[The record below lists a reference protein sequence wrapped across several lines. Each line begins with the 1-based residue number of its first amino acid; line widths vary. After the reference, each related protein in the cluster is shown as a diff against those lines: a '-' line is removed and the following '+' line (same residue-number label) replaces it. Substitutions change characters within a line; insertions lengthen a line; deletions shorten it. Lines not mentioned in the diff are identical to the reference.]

1 MKVCKIE
8 TYFNIEIFVITMTRS
23 LPPRHTHA
31 SQQNYFREL
40 ETTSSA
46 TCRNISSANTLVTM
60 KTRRPLTP
68 EEVAESS
75 RLKAIYDQRK
85 SAAKAAGSNL
95 TQADVAEACGWSGQS
110 AFSQYATGK
119 VPLNVEALL
128 KLAKAL
134 RFDASEVSQRLMS
147 TVASVQPSERIQ
159 PSVLMSDIEPWDD
172 DTPLDDDEVYVPFLR
187 EVELAAGSGRFVIE
201 ESDAAR
207 LRFFKK
213 DLRHNSVQFSNA
225 KCVVVSGNSM
235 LPVLRDGATV
245 GINIGKSSLGD
256 IVDGD
261 MYAINHNGQLRVK
274 QVYRLPTGI
283 RLRSFNRDEHP
294 DEDYTFAEVQEQQIV
309 ILGHVFWWGMFAR

>member
-1 MKVCKIE
+1 MDSSSAAF
-8 TYFNIEIFVITMTRS
+8 Y
-23 LPPRHTHA
+23 
-31 SQQNYFREL
+31 QQEN
-40 ETTSSA
+40 TSSA
-46 TCRNISSANTLVTM
+46 ICENISSANTLARM
-60 KTRRPLTP
+60 KIRRPLTP
-68 EEVAESS
+68 EEVTESA
-75 RLKAIYDQRK
+75 RLKAIYEQRK
-85 SAAKAAGSNL
+85 SAAKAAGRSL

-134 RFDASEVSQRLMS
+134 NFDASEVSTRLVS
-147 TVASVQPSERIQ
+147 TVANVQQERIQ
-159 PSVLMSDIEPWDD
+159 PSLKVGSIETWDD
-172 DTPLDDDEVYVPFLR
+172 ETPLDDDEVYVPFLQ

-201 ESDAAR
+201 ESDSAR

-213 DLRHNSVQFSNA
+213 DLRHNGVQFSNA
-225 KCVVVSGNSM
+225 KCVKVGGNSM

-245 GINIGKSSLGD
+245 GVNVGKNTLSD

-283 RLRSFNRDEHP
+283 RLRSFNREEHP
-294 DEDYTFAEVQEQQIV
+294 DEDYTFQQIQEQQIS
-309 ILGHVFWWGMFAR
+309 ILGHVFWWAMYSR

>member
-1 MKVCKIE
+1 MD
-8 TYFNIEIFVITMTRS
+8 S
-23 LPPRHTHA
+23 
-31 SQQNYFREL
+31 
-40 ETTSSA
+40 SSA
-46 TCRNISSANTLVTM
+46 AFYQQENTSAAICENISSANTLARM
-60 KTRRPLTP
+60 KIRRPLTP
-68 EEVAESS
+68 EETAESA
-75 RLKAIYDQRK
+75 RLKAIYEQRK
-85 SAAKAAGSNL
+85 SAAKAAGRSL

-134 RFDASEVSQRLMS
+134 NFDASEVSTRLVS
-147 TVASVQPSERIQ
+147 TVANVQQERIQ
-159 PSVLMSDIEPWDD
+159 PSVKFGNIETWDD
-172 DTPLDDDEVYVPFLR
+172 ETPLDDDEVYVPFLQ

-201 ESDAAR
+201 ESDSAR

-213 DLRHNSVQFSNA
+213 DLRHNGVQFSNA
-225 KCVVVSGNSM
+225 KCVKVGGNSM

-245 GINIGKSSLGD
+245 GVNIGKNTLSD

-294 DEDYTFAEVQEQQIV
+294 DEDYTFQQIQEQQIS
-309 ILGHVFWWGMFAR
+309 ILGHVFWWAMYSR